1 MKQYLKNAE
10 NNAETKTVLKE
21 KIKKFEDTLGFNP
34 AEVYSESEI
43 ENRDIDDVMSEWY

>member
-1 MKQYLKNAE
+1 MKRYTKNTE
-10 NNAETKTVLKE
+10 NNDKTKTVLKE

-43 ENRDIDDVMSEWY
+43 ENRDIDDFMSEWY